1 MSRMASCE
9 PVVLGEAVAEFEHW
23 LQSCRDNGRT
33 RYSKSAVVRA
43 YESLE
48 YSITL
53 WREFP
58 EARPFWAAKLRDLLA
73 ITSAPAMHGG
83 RQPVSANSSQLLLR
97 SNSFVQDSDDNAT
110 DASGRNSDAR
120 ILISSSSAEEDLQ
133 PYEDENAE
141 DDAYDADSIIDEC
154 VRNVSVD
161 HSNLSGNRL
170 RVGSSCKHY
179 LVKWAG
185 YAASQSTWTPACMCS
200 TGLVQSYVQRLSRS
214 CVAPPPIEIR
224 APAVPDA
231 RMSAAGGVNDDP
243 HPIPASAE
251 ELRQRRIAFFQP
263 PPRSIADPVAAP
275 AVPDAPIPAA
285 TVPSVPSS
293 NACKKRPRGQVQ
305 VYADVGA
312 LHPEATIHTLKAR
325 IQELN
330 PDCDVRVRGR
340 DRVQQK
346 RDPSIVTETVRL
358 GCKHVAGA
366 HPCQLSIYC
375 DVVHTLQVHILV
387 SSAFIVT
394 LLMVAAATRGDTFPE
409 RAVQTFAFVVKPT
422 KVTSSMFISALLAIS
437 CAQSVSVSWL
447 YRRYKEKKHPF
458 SLKNKK

>member
-1 MSRMASCE
+1 MAA
-9 PVVLGEAVAEFEHW
+9 VVLGDAVAEFEHW

-43 YESLE
+43 YESLQ
-48 YSITL
+48 YNITL
-53 WREFP
+53 WRDFP
-58 EARPFWAAKLRDLLA
+58 EERPIWAAKLRDLLA

-83 RQPVSANSSQLLLR
+83 RMPVSANSAHLLLR
-97 SNSFVQDSDDNAT
+97 SNAFVQDSEDSASDS
-110 DASGRNSDAR
+110 SGRKSDAP

-185 YAASQSTWTPACMCS
+185 YAASQSTWTPASMCS
-200 TGLVQSYVQRLSRS
+200 TALVQLYVQRLSRS
-214 CVAPPPIEIR
+214 RVTPPPIEIR
-224 APAVPDA
+224 APAY
-231 RMSAAGGVNDDP
+231 
-243 HPIPASAE
+243 
-251 ELRQRRIAFFQP
+251 FQP

-285 TVPSVPSS
+285 TVPSVPPS
-293 NACKKRPRGQVQ
+293 NASKKRPRGQVQ

-330 PDCDVRVRGR
+330 PVCDVRVRGR

-346 RDPSIVTETVRL
+346 KDPSIVTETVRL

-366 HPCQLSIYC
+366 HPCQLSIYFW
-375 DVVHTLQVHILV
+375 LQTRCRCTSL
-387 SSAFIVT
+387 SAQH
-394 LLMVAAATRGDTFPE
+394 LL
-409 RAVQTFAFVVKPT
+409 
-422 KVTSSMFISALLAIS
+422 
-437 CAQSVSVSWL
+437 
-447 YRRYKEKKHPF
+447 
-458 SLKNKK
+458 